1 MKREKP
7 RRQIMGDKMQEDS
20 PQTILCI
27 ATKIRECGELG
38 KGSRICYIE

>member
-7 RRQIMGDKMQEDS
+7 RRQIMGDKMEDS

-38 KGSRICYIE
+38 KVKI